1 MRSDL
6 AAEVSYSTVEGRQR
20 VVVVVVEGC
29 SAEDGGGWGGGIVR
43 GEGEGWRKEAPT
55 HISRYVIM
63 LIVNFVHPFL
73 AIGIF
78 VDLTLHL
85 VLSFL
90 WM

>member
-1 MRSDL
+1 M
-6 AAEVSYSTVEGRQR
+6 
-20 VVVVVVEGC
+20 VVVVVEGC

-78 VDLTLHL
+78 VDLTRFSAFIFADVMLKLLSGL
-85 VLSFL
+85 VEIHR
-90 WM
+90 